1 MLNPIC
7 VIDRERKVL
16 FANEYFLSFF
26 GQSPRITRQG
36 RTLDSLLET
45 AGGQPFSFELDSEKY
60 HRYHQVE
67 LISGEGV
74 ATGLQFCLV
83 PLVEA
88 GASVEVQNKA
98 EQFAV
103 FFHDVSVEMRLHEK
117 YRHQLA
123 ENEKLIGR
131 LKQKVRETLTLR
143 SFGEIDTNRN
153 TLSQTLESAA
163 EICKMVLGW
172 RDVIH
177 IAQPATLNSL
187 VGAFAQIRLD
197 SRLRAELASLE
208 ARGLRMD
215 RNSFFFFGQ
224 WVALRI
230 SPRLGPNVWIVIDHR
245 FENEEEREF
254 IIEFRSRVAALIE
267 TQQTAH
273 AAMTDGLTG
282 LFNRRYFD
290 STVAIECSKS
300 VDLGTSLSLLVMDVD
315 NFKQINDRFG
325 HPGGDDILRQL
336 GGIIREVVRKSN
348 IVARVGGDEFAAVL
362 PNTDANDAQILA
374 ERIRAGV
381 AKHQFKVRSNE
392 GDVDVPVTVSIG
404 ISGFLGSHDEMHAL
418 YERADKALYAA
429 KMSGRNATRGSTPG
443 TGTTSGTGH
452 GTGGSS
458 AA

>member
-7 VIDRERKVL
+7 VIDKERKVL

-26 GQSPRITRQG
+26 GQSPRLARQG
-36 RTLDSLLET
+36 RTLETVLES
-45 AGGQPFSFELDSEKY
+45 APGQPFQIELDPEKY

-67 LISGEGV
+67 ILNGDGASTGV
-74 ATGLQFCLV
+74 QFCLV
-83 PLVEA
+83 PLVEPD
-88 GASVEVQNKA
+88 ASPEEQSAA
-98 EQFAV
+98 EQFAL
-103 FFHDVSVEMRLHEK
+103 FFYDVSVEMRLHDK
-117 YRHQLA
+117 YKHQLT

-153 TLSQTLESAA
+153 TLNQTLESAA

-197 SRLRAELASLE
+197 SRLRSELASLE

-215 RNSFFFFGQ
+215 RNSYFFFGQ

-230 SPRLGPNVWIVIDHR
+230 SPRLGPNVWIVVDHR
-245 FENEEEREF
+245 FESEDEREF
-254 IIEFRSRVAALIE
+254 IIEFRSRVASLIE

-300 VDLGTSLSLLVMDVD
+300 VDLGTSLSLLVMDID
-315 NFKQINDRFG
+315 NFKEVNDKFG
-325 HPGGDDILRQL
+325 HPGGDEVLRQMSV
-336 GGIIREVVRKSN
+336 IVRDVVRKAN
-348 IVARVGGDEFAAVL
+348 IVARVGGDEFAAIL
-362 PNTDANDAQILA
+362 PNTDSEDAHILA
-374 ERIRAGV
+374 DRIRAGV
-381 AKHQFKVRSNE
+381 AKHAFKVRTND
-392 GDVDVPVTVSIG
+392 GDVDVPISVSIG
-404 ISGFLGSHDEMHAL
+404 ISGFLGLHDEMHAF

-429 KMSGRNATRGSTPG
+429 KLEKRNGK
-443 TGTTSGTGH
+443 
-452 GTGGSS
+452 GGSGQ